1 MSKVVYWAPWDNPN
15 YYAQRFLGYS
25 DPINVLSD
33 RLQKTNKEN
42 KADNFFSC
50 PAFVNFVKN
59 TYLFTSPG
67 NCDLEFKED
76 YIIPKNNTSV
86 PYDNNA
92 VVFKAP
98 SMKNAYT
105 IRFAAQWI
113 FFSEDDLTI
122 ESQHPYLHKTQV
134 SDYGF
139 YVPGSMNISTWFR
152 PLEYAFQCWEGV
164 NKFKVSQNDP
174 LMYVKFNTSE
184 NITLKKFYLTEELF
198 NLSMSCVRLKDYW
211 RERNLK
217 KLYNI
222 FEASKIRN
230 KILKEIKQNIME

>member
-1 MSKVVYWAPWDNPN
+1 MSKVVYWAPWDNPSC
-15 YYAQRFLGYS
+15 YAQRFLGYS
-25 DPINVLSD
+25 EPINVLTD
-33 RLQKTNKEN
+33 CLNKSN
-42 KADNFFSC
+42 KDNKMDNFFSC
-50 PAFVNFVKN
+50 PAFVNSVKN
-59 TYLFTSPG
+59 TFLFTSPG
-67 NCDLEFKED
+67 NCNVEFKED
-76 YIIPKNNTSV
+76 YIIPKHSPNV

-92 VVFKAP
+92 LVFKAP
-98 SMKNAYT
+98 SMKNSYT

-152 PLEYAFQCWEGV
+152 PLEYAFQCWEDV

-174 LMYVKFNTSE
+174 LMYVRFNTSE
-184 NITLKKFYLTEELF
+184 NITLKKFYLTDELF

-230 KILKEIKQNIME
+230 KILKEIKLNIME